1 MGKFN
6 KGRKRGMPAV
16 NTSALPDIIFMLLF
30 FFMVATTMKEV
41 DMKVDVKKPEATQAV
56 PIENKDEVDFVYIG
70 FPIDEAN
77 EGTQPKI
84 QLDDRL
90 AQSALDVSDWKKS
103 KTRDGI
109 KPTEIVTSLKVDK
122 DVDMRIVSDVKE
134 VLREMNALKINYSA
148 DKK

>member
-41 DMKVDVKKPEATQAV
+41 DMKVDVKKPVASQAI
-56 PIENKDEVDFVYIG
+56 PIENKDEVDFIYIG
-70 FPIDEAN
+70 FPIDADN

-90 AQSALDVSDWKKS
+90 AADANAVAEWKQA
-103 KTRDGI
+103 KTREGK
-109 KPTEIVTSLKVDK
+109 KPMEIVTSLKVHR

-134 VLREMNALKINYSA
+134 VLRDIKALKINYSA
-148 DKK
+148 DNN